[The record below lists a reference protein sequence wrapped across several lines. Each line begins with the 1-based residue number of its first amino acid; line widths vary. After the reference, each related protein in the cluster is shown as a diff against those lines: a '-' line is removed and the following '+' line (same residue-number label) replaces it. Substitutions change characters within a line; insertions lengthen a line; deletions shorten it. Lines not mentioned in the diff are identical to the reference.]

1 MTGRVCSTVV
11 VSWLITWTAL
21 SAPTFAKASTSPEA
35 SAGKAVGEQ
44 AAPTTNP
51 LEGNPDA
58 ILAGMGGY
66 RVRCAD
72 CHGLD
77 GRGVRGPDITQ
88 VWSSGRT
95 DEGLFKTIRSGVPGS
110 EMPAFAA
117 PRTSDRDLWQMLAYL
132 KTLAAPAPPEP
143 PRGNAEN
150 GAKLYRTLCVACHKV
165 NGNGGRLGPDLSR
178 IGSARSRDVLLARIR
193 RGSEDF
199 RAGYAPVTVTTPE
212 GDSIQG
218 VKKNEDLFSVQI
230 MDTRE
235 RIQGYEKDKV
245 KAVENGRRS
254 AMPVFGPD
262 RLSDSDL
269 DDLLR
274 YLQTLRGFDPAVKH

>member
-1 MTGRVCSTVV
+1 MPAMKWRALTFVA
-11 VSWLITWTAL
+11 VSWTLTWASL
-21 SAPTFAKASTSPEA
+21 LAQGVPAK
-35 SAGKAVGEQ
+35 
-44 AAPTTNP
+44 NP
-51 LEGNPDA
+51 FEGNPDA
-58 ILAGMGGY
+58 VLAGMGGY
-66 RVRCAD
+66 RLRCAD

-88 VWSSGRT
+88 VWNSGRT
-95 DEGLFKTIRSGVPGS
+95 DDGLFNTVRSGIPGT
-110 EMPAFAA
+110 EMPAFPAIRA
-117 PRTSDRDLWQMLAYL
+117 SDREVWQLLAYL
-132 KTLAAPAPPEP
+132 KTLSAPPSDLP
-143 PRGNAEN
+143 PRGNADN
-150 GAKLYRTLCVACHKV
+150 GAKLFRTMCVACHSV

-178 IGSARSRDVLLARIR
+178 IGMARSREVLLARIR

-199 RAGYAPVTVTTPE
+199 RAGYAPVMITSADGKPIE
-212 GDSIQG
+212 G

-245 KAVENGRRS
+245 KAVESGKKS
-254 AMPVFGPD
+254 AMPIFGPD

-274 YLQTLRGFDPAVKH
+274 YLQTLRGFDPLVKQ